1 MAQDVPGQA
10 ETAAGGEQ
18 GRTDPNPTSIPLAGA
33 IPQPS
38 PVQDAVGRALRCF
51 ASSWDVSRRS
61 RGGSALQEGW
71 WGCRARKGKDGA
83 PYQVPHTQHVLEL
96 LCHGIVLHGHEESV
110 EHDADGDAQ
119 VHEGVHHH
127 QLDKLLQLHPR
138 RAAVPDQECVGEF
151 VPPGWAFLV
160 SFFQL

>member
-1 MAQDVPGQA
+1 MQRVAQDAPSQA
-10 ETAAGGEQ
+10 GTAAGEEQ
-18 GRTDPNPTSIPLAGA
+18 GMLDPNPTLVWA

-38 PVQDAVGRALRCF
+38 PVQGCCGQSPAVLCQHPGCFTQQQGGICPPGMGAVG
-51 ASSWDVSRRS
+51 W
-61 RGGSALQEGW
+61 RGEG
-71 WGCRARKGKDGA
+71 GA
-83 PYQVPHTQHVLEL
+83 PYQVPHAQHVLKL
-96 LCHGIVLHGHEESV
+96 LCHGVVLHGHEESV

-138 RAAVPDQECVGEF
+138 KAAVPDQECVGEF